1 MTPNVITLFQN
12 NSVPEYSLSL
22 NMRKV
27 TGAPEIDRLQN
38 EEEKAQRLKMA
49 VEKLYDDYLN
59 DPELIVFT
67 ALDSEDFL
75 TFYPNPIE
83 RI

>member
-1 MTPNVITLFQN
+1 
-12 NSVPEYSLSL
+12 
-22 NMRKV
+22 MRKV
-27 TGAPEIDRLQN
+27 TDATEINRLQN
-38 EEEKAQRLKMA
+38 DEEKARRLKMA
-49 VEKLYDDYLN
+49 AEKLYEDYLN
-59 DPELIVFT
+59 DPELTVFT

>member
-1 MTPNVITLFQN
+1 MTKIADA
-12 NSVPEYSLSL
+12 S
-22 NMRKV
+22 
-27 TGAPEIDRLQN
+27 EINRLQN
-38 EEEKAQRLKMA
+38 DEEKAQRLRLA

-59 DPELIVFT
+59 DPELT
-67 ALDSEDFL
+67 AFSSLDSEDFL